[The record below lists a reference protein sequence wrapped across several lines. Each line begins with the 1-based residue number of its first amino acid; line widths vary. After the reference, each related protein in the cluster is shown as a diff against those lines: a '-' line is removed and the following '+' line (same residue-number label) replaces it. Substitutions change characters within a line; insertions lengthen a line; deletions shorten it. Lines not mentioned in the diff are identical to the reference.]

1 MNIAGQ
7 VFIFYIT
14 RSALPGYA
22 HETRHSTE
30 AFYVVMNTMIIKDI
44 IMTMDLDNCGT
55 EIYWAKELCSCNA
68 TSMMSSTSRT
78 IPPFRYI
85 SLVSNILPFFCP
97 LVYDTE

>member
-1 MNIAGQ
+1 MNIAGK

-30 AFYVVMNTMIIKDI
+30 AFYVVMNTMII
-44 IMTMDLDNCGT
+44 MTMDLDNCGT
-55 EIYWAKELCSCNA
+55 EIYWAKELYSCNA

-78 IPPFRYI
+78 VPPFRYI

-97 LVYDTE
+97 LVCDTE